1 MADPQAAIR
10 TELGRLRRALGLSQ
24 AAAARA
30 IGVHRLVWH
39 RIESGER
46 QIKFA
51 ELAAIA
57 AAFHCR
63 AEDLLG
69 ESLARSHQAVAGVLG
84 PASAQRQPPAY

>member
-1 MADPQAAIR
+1 MADPQVAIR
-10 TELGRLRRALGLSQ
+10 AELRRLRRALGLTQ
-24 AAAARA
+24 AAAGRV

-51 ELAAIA
+51 ELVAIL

-69 ESLARSHQAVAGVLG
+69 EPLAQSQQAVAAVLG
-84 PASAQRQPPAY
+84 QPSAQQPPPAY

>member
-1 MADPQAAIR
+1 MTDPQAAIR
-10 TELGRLRRALGLSQ
+10 AELRRLRRVLGLSQ

-39 RIESGER
+39 RIESGDR

-51 ELAAIA
+51 ELVAIA

-63 AEDLLG
+63 AEDLPGEPLAQSYRAAAAALG
-69 ESLARSHQAVAGVLG
+69 QPSARW
-84 PASAQRQPPAY
+84 QPPVY